1 MNVSEVVSI
10 ADRLVFKSRK
20 KHLNDLERSIIEGVC
35 EGRKYK
41 DIASERIPPCGEA
54 YVSEIAANLWKTI
67 SETLHENVKKSNFCS
82 TIERHQSDSI
92 ISNEFVQNSYV
103 NYHPD
108 ITIHHQSH
116 RSSRL
121 KQPTII
127 PQYLKDIP
135 AIVPFYGRNEELE
148 LLKKWILEEKCQ
160 SIVISGKL
168 GSGKTALARQ
178 LLEQIKGEFDEI
190 VWQSVGCK
198 RSLVEFIDRNL
209 LPSLSIS
216 TLPEPPL
223 DLEARISLFIEYLRQ
238 HRCLIIL
245 DDIDRLFASGEL
257 AGNYAP
263 EYREYQELFRRLRET
278 NHQSCLFLLSREEPS
293 KLSLV
298 NHSLQLAGLGEAGKK
313 IFRANGLTDEDRWD
327 NAIEYSGGNPSYLT
341 AVSIAVNQLFGGR
354 VGEFC
359 KCPELFLTEEIRSSL
374 NWQFYRLSESE
385 KEVMKAVA
393 IEPIPV
399 NMYQLIQS
407 IEISPSDI
415 SNAILSLGR
424 RGLIDRLQTDD
435 SILFSM
441 QPIVRQL
448 MLLSR

>member
-1 MNVSEVVSI
+1 MNVSEVMSI

-54 YVSEIAANLWKTI
+54 HVSEVAANLWKTI
-67 SETLHENVKKSNFCS
+67 SETLHEDVKKSNFRS

-92 ISNEFVQNSYV
+92 ISNEFIQNSYV

-116 RSSRL
+116 RSSSL

-135 AIVPFYGRNEELE
+135 AIVPFYGRTEELE

-160 SIVISGKL
+160 SIVISGTL

-198 RSLVEFIDRNL
+198 RALVEFIDRNL

-216 TLPEPPL
+216 SLPEPPL
-223 DLEARISLFIEYLRQ
+223 DLEARISLLIEYLRQ

-257 AGNYAP
+257 AGNYEP
-263 EYREYQELFRRLRET
+263 EYREYQEIFRRLRET

-293 KLSLV
+293 KLSGV
-298 NHSLQLAGLGEAGKK
+298 SHSLQLGGLGEAGKK

-327 NAIEYSGGNPSYLT
+327 EAIKYSGGNPSYLT

-374 NWQFYRLSESE
+374 NWQSDRLSESE

-393 IEPIPV
+393 IEPISV
-399 NMYQLIQS
+399 NMYQLTQS

-424 RGLIDRLQTDD
+424 RGLIDRLETDD

-448 MLLSR
+448 MLLSC